1 MAGER
6 DCQDLI
12 RELLVRE
19 LETVNVYSAMVQQA
33 RTPSVRALIAGIT
46 AQEKHHIAEAV
57 DLLARYDA
65 NQAEALAVAGLR
77 VREPEPAA
85 PPAAAPSEVV
95 YEPAGARVAVA
106 AGETL
111 LAAGLRSGVD
121 IRHDC
126 GGHGKCGTCRVEVL
140 GGAEALTEI
149 TDPERHWL
157 GDDLGAGWRLACQTR
172 PRGEVQLR
180 VPENRR
186 AKKAAAEGTGDKE
199 S

>member
-19 LETVNVYSAMVQQA
+19 LETVNVYAAMVQQA

-77 VREPEPAA
+77 VREPERE
-85 PPAAAPSEVV
+85 AAPSEVV
-95 YEPAGARVAVA
+95 YEPAGMAVAVA
-106 AGETL
+106 PGETL

-126 GGHGKCGTCRVEVL
+126 GGHGRCGTCRVEVL
-140 GGAEALTEI
+140 GGAATLTEV

-157 GDDLGAGWRLACQTR
+157 GDDLDAGWRLACQAR
-172 PRGEVQLR
+172 PRGPARLR

-186 AKKAAAEGTGDKE
+186 EKKLTTEDTE